1 MKDQSSITPMVDI
14 QQLPTDPLTHNLPML
29 PASVISTIV
38 LILLYLVLVRRYR
51 SPIRCIQGQLVAR
64 QISARQVAHN
74 LAQVVRLNQQQSSIL
89 DEIRFSREEPDYV
102 QIDRFIREI
111 QSD

>member
-1 MKDQSSITPMVDI
+1 MDQSSITPMVDI
-14 QQLPTDPLTHNLPML
+14 QQLPIDHLPHNLPML
-29 PASVISTIV
+29 PVIVISTIFF
-38 LILLYLVLVRRYR
+38 ILLLLVLVRRYR
-51 SPIRCIQGQLVAR
+51 SPTQRIQRQLVTR

-89 DEIRFSREEPDYV
+89 DEIRFSRVEPDYV